1 MNQLTVDIGTTNMS
15 IGLTYLYVG
24 HRHNAL
30 LFRHMS
36 DTPKYVCPVFHYSPF
51 YFTPI
56 YSGYFG
62 HVGDTVGIHYIRRLK
77 QNN

>member
-51 YFTPI
+51 YFTPQYI
-56 YSGYFG
+56 LDTLDTLGTLLGY
-62 HVGDTVGIHYIRRLK
+62 TT
-77 QNN
+77 